1 MYRTLQTEFEPPT
14 KKSRQSA
21 DQSGSISIQ
30 GPAITESSSD
40 DSSNIDDNLSLCA
53 DQTPSEQL
61 LEGTVKFFEKDI
73 PFVV

>member
-1 MYRTLQTEFEPPT
+1 MSSVL
-14 KKSRQSA
+14 KKA
-21 DQSGSISIQ
+21 DKLNLSLSLSL
-30 GPAITESSSD
+30 D